1 MKQIK
6 TILLTIA
13 MLLVAPALLPSC
25 QEDAPEINYTM
36 SVSVVND
43 FTKVVDA
50 INNGTLKNEQ
60 AIQKLADAIDKM
72 NADQQTK
79 LQAVTDAITATG
91 STLETK
97 LAAIEAALKAQTL
110 AVESKLALLETAIK
124 ALPDY
129 SDKLDAIK
137 AVIESLPDYG
147 GKLDALE
154 AAIKA
159 LPDYTVQLGAIK
171 SAIAAL
177 PDYSDKITAL
187 ENAIK
192 ALPDYSSKFDA
203 VVTALDDMKTQLE
216 ALGTAQTTTAEKIA
230 EVTTAVNALVTE
242 VKAGNTAAAT
252 AMTKIVEILEAFK
265 AALGGGG
272 GTPTVPVTGVTLD
285 QATLELLGG
294 SMAPLVATVQPA
306 DATNKDVTWSS
317 DDETVATVDNAGIVT
332 ALAAGTATITVTTVD
347 GAKTATCAVTVTA
360 MGGAAVAVTGVTLD
374 QATLE
379 LETGETATLV
389 ATVQP
394 ADATNKDVTWS
405 SDDET
410 VATVDNAGIV
420 TALAAGTATITVT
433 TVDGAKTATCA
444 VTVDAAVTEEYVD
457 LGLPSGL
464 KWATKNLGATKP
476 SEVGNYYAWGETET
490 KSDYWWDTYKWG
502 TSLNSMT
509 KYNATDGK
517 TVLDPED
524 DAATANLGTP
534 WRMPTEKDY
543 KELSDNCTKTWT
555 TIDGINGFELKG
567 PNGNTIFLPA
577 TGFIEDSEI
586 KKVGEVGYYYSS
598 SIYEYMGYKAPR
610 HALLLHDNFNY
621 SIGTGTPCKGYTV
634 RAVHP

>member
-6 TILLTIA
+6 TMLLTIA
-13 MLLVAPALLPSC
+13 MLLVAPALFPSC
-25 QEDAPEINYTM
+25 QEDAPKINYTT

-50 INNGTLKNEQ
+50 INDGTLKNEQ

-79 LQAVTDAITATG
+79 LQALTDAITATG
-91 STLETK
+91 SSLDAK
-97 LAAIEAALKAQTL
+97 LTAVEAALKAQTL
-110 AVESKLALLETAIK
+110 TVGSKLTLLETAIK

-147 GKLDALE
+147 SKLDALE

-159 LPDYTVQLGAIK
+159 LPDYTAQLGAIK

-203 VVTALDDMKTQLE
+203 VVSALGDMKTQLE

-230 EVTTAVNALVTE
+230 EVTTAVNALMTE

-272 GTPTVPVTGVTLD
+272 ITPTVPVTGVTLD
-285 QATLELLGG
+285 QATLSLTEGSTVTLVATVAPDDATDKSVTWASDDETIATVDNEGKVTAVAAGTATITVTTVDGAKTATCAVTVTAGGGATVAVTGVMLDQTTLELLGG

-317 DDETVATVDNAGIVT
+317 DDEAVATVDNAGIVT
-332 ALAAGTATITVTTVD
+332 ALAAGTATITATTVD
-347 GAKTATCAVTVTA
+347 GAKTATCAVTITE
-360 MGGAAVAVTGVTLD
+360 AVVG
-374 QATLE
+374 
-379 LETGETATLV
+379 
-389 ATVQP
+389 
-394 ADATNKDVTWS
+394 
-405 SDDET
+405 
-410 VATVDNAGIV
+410 
-420 TALAAGTATITVT
+420 
-433 TVDGAKTATCA
+433 
-444 VTVDAAVTEEYVD
+444 EYVD
-457 LGLPSGL
+457 LGLPSGT

-476 SEVGNYYAWGETET
+476 SDYGDYYAWGETTPKGEYT
-490 KSDYWWDTYKWG
+490 WDTYKWG
-502 TSLNSMT
+502 PKDALT
-509 KYNATDGK
+509 KYNDTDRK
-517 TVLDPED
+517 EILDPED
-524 DAATANLGTP
+524 DAATATLGAS
-534 WRMPTEKDY
+534 WRMPNEDEIL
-543 KELSDNCTKTWT
+543 ELERKCTWTWT
-555 TIDGINGFELKG
+555 TLSGVKGYRVKG
-567 PNGNTIFLPA
+567 PNGKSIFLPA
-577 TGFIEDSEI
+577 AGTFDGS
-586 KKVGEVGYYYSS
+586 
-598 SIYEYMGYKAPR
+598 APR
-610 HALLLHDNFNY
+610 HVGETLYYPSNSTVFGYACTIIMGY
-621 SIGTGTPCKGYTV
+621 SANKYTTTSYRCDGLTIRPV
-634 RAVHP
+634 RL